1 MNTITKL
8 ILVTLLAIVLITF
21 GIAAVSASDEVEIVS
36 VTVRCNRGD
45 VLAKM
50 TLFNYSDQDR
60 SPGVY
65 LRLYQ
70 LIPDSNE
77 PQLVDQVSFDYLIL
91 FAGEEGVVNHRFLE
105 PDIDPKAIEL
115 WLEGGVSVAVVGESF
130 PPCLRIPLLPSPK
143 LASPVPTVTPTR
155 VSEVTGTDRPSAT
168 PETVSVISLPNAGT
182 GGDEV
187 DSWKS
192 LRFWAAILWVGLPT
206 IGIFLCRARY
216 KTTE

>member
-36 VTVRCNRGD
+36 VTGRCNRGD

-91 FAGEEGVVNHRFLE
+91 FAGEEGAVNHRFLE
-105 PDIDPKAIEL
+105 PDIDPKAIDL
-115 WLEGGVSVAVVGESF
+115 WLEGGCVGSGGWRKLPAVFTNTTVAISEVGF
-130 PPCLRIPLLPSPK
+130 
-143 LASPVPTVTPTR
+143 ASPNR
-155 VSEVTGTDRPSAT
+155 DTDPC
-168 PETVSVISLPNAGT
+168 V
-182 GGDEV
+182 
-187 DSWKS
+187 
-192 LRFWAAILWVGLPT
+192 
-206 IGIFLCRARY
+206 
-216 KTTE
+216 